1 MPDFQYTALTT
12 HGSETTGVENAKN
25 KQQLVQQLKFK
36 RLILLKAKRI
46 RKKAISF
53 ALSLRLAT
61 ELTDLVS
68 GGIKLERALQILG
81 DDTEDKHFNLLCNQ
95 IRQGLKDGL
104 SLSQALD
111 RCGTFDPLFIPLIN
125 AGEAS
130 GKLAQALNILEQYY
144 LNKKQF
150 RSELNASLAYPAILI
165 FVSIVSV
172 IALTVYVIPIFK
184 DIFADDMQALPLG
197 TRFCFAASDWMAANG
212 AAFGAVIGLIFTLCW
227 AAIQYSE
234 TIRLN
239 WHRLQLKLPLFG
251 RLISQNEA
259 AKTFNVLGVLLNS
272 GVPLLQALDI
282 SQAVIM
288 NMAQRNGMTTCI
300 QKLKQGGTLSA
311 NLYHIPDLPVI
322 ASRLIKVGD
331 ESGNLAASCD
341 KTAQI
346 IQRNLKSQLKSLVT
360 LIEPLVILFM
370 GGVIGF
376 VIISMLLA
384 IFSMSDLV

>member
-12 HGSETTGVENAKN
+12 HGAETKGVESATS
-25 KQQLVQQLKFK
+25 KQQLAQQLKHR
-36 RLILLKAKRI
+36 RLILLKAKPL
-46 RKKAISF
+46 KKRTISF

-61 ELTDLVS
+61 ELTDLIG
-68 GGIKLERALQILG
+68 GGIVLERALQILST
-81 DDTEDKHFNLLCNQ
+81 DTEDNDFNLLCNQ

-104 SLSQALD
+104 SLSQALEQ
-111 RCGTFDPLFIPLIN
+111 CGQFDPLFIPLIN

-130 GKLAQALNILEQYY
+130 GKLPQTLNILEQYY

-150 RSELNASLAYPAILI
+150 RSELNASLAYPIILI
-165 FVSIVSV
+165 FVSVISI

-184 DIFADDMQALPLG
+184 DIFADDMQTLPLG
-197 TRFCFAASDWMAANG
+197 TRICFTASDWMAANG
-212 AAFGAVIGLIFTLCW
+212 INLGIITGLVFTLLW
-227 AAIQYSE
+227 AAVHYNDNN
-234 TIRLN
+234 RLL

-251 RLISQNEA
+251 SLISQNEA

-272 GVPLLQALDI
+272 GVPLLQALGI

-288 NMAQRNGMTTCI
+288 NMAQKNGMTTCI
-300 QKLKQGGTLSA
+300 QQLKQGGTLAA
-311 NLYHIPDLPVI
+311 NLHHIPDLPVI
-322 ASRLIKVGD
+322 AERLIKVGD